1 MPSLDYLEQSIET
14 CIYTNLLHVCLL
26 NSFANVK
33 SFIRFVE
40 FFLPLLQNVKC
51 DALRDLLPFVQLKTK
66 RSEKHT
72 WRSDTFSKI
81 LRKVSLVSGC
91 FLRFLSCTN
100 GTISRKASHITNK
113 IIRLNLFQLQYVK
126 VPMPPHR
133 LKSSDWF
140 IL

>member
-51 DALRDLLPFVQLKTK
+51 DALRDLLPFVQLKIK
-66 RSEKHT
+66 RSEEHP
-72 WRSDTFSKI
+72 WRSVLLVK
-81 LRKVSLVSGC
+81 LGKVSVVSGC
-91 FLRFLSCTN
+91 FSRFLSCTN
-100 GTISRKASHITNK
+100 GPISRKASHITSK